1 MAKNEAISAHPARV
15 ERAMPSLLDLQP
27 RLRPVFTGRPMLES
41 RAGWPDFREQTPVDS
56 IEWRS
61 RALRLDRP
69 ARSTPSFC
77 ALLLAKAEIP
87 RG

>member
-1 MAKNEAISAHPARV
+1 
-15 ERAMPSLLDLQP
+15 
-27 RLRPVFTGRPMLES
+27 MLES